1 MTAEVQ
7 AESSG
12 APVPVAEPAATAPTL
27 GQRLRS
33 ERERQ
38 GLSVADVAQR
48 LKYATRQIEAIEA
61 DDFKALPGLTFVRGF
76 VRGYARILGADGDAL
91 VRALEMSAE
100 QDNGPTTVQL
110 QGVSG
115 TREQFPTGGSSHKS
129 VLPWLLAILLVVGG
143 LGGYSVYYWQAPKDF
158 LPSEPVKQPVP
169 AVSAAPEP
177 PASQAMPP
185 EQPPGTSAQQPPVMP
200 SDAPASG
207 PVGASEPPV
216 TPKAESLPAA
226 PARQAQIRLVF
237 SGESW
242 TELRDGGGNVL
253 LSRKN
258 AAGSEQTAEGS
269 PPFDVVVGNARDVK
283 LFYNGAEVDMKPYTK
298 VSVAKFQLK

>member
-1 MTAEVQ
+1 MTSEVQ
-7 AESSG
+7 VEAGDSQLPAVE
-12 APVPVAEPAATAPTL
+12 PVAPAPTL

-38 GLSVADVAQR
+38 GLSIPDVAQR
-48 LKYATRQIEAIEA
+48 LKYAPRQIEAIEA
-61 DDFKALPGLTFVRGF
+61 DDFNALPGLTFVRGF
-76 VRGYARILGADGDAL
+76 VRGYARLLGTDGDAL
-91 VRALEMSAE
+91 VRALEISAE

-143 LGGYSVYYWQAPKDF
+143 LGGYSVYNWQAPKEF
-158 LPSEPVKQPVP
+158 LPSESVKQPAP
-169 AVSAAPEP
+169 AASAT
-177 PASQAMPP
+177 PASQAMLP
-185 EQPPGTSAQQPPVMP
+185 EQQPGGSAQQSLGLPA
-200 SDAPASG
+200 DAPTA
-207 PVGASEPPV
+207 GAVAMSEPV
-216 TPKAESLPAA
+216 AASKSDSLTAPPAGM
-226 PARQAQIRLVF
+226 ARIRLVF

-253 LSRKN
+253 LSRRN
-258 AAGSEQTAEGS
+258 AAGSEQTAEGT

-283 LFYNGAEVDMKPYTK
+283 LFYNGAEVDMTPYTK